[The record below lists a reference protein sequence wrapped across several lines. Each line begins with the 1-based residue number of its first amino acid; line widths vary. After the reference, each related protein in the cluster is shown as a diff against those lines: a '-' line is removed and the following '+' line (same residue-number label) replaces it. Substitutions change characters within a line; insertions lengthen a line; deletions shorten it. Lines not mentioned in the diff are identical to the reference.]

1 MKQIGQW
8 LAGMVTTL
16 GPWGLLLVAFGDSA
30 FIPMPQGVDALLIAH
45 SIASPST
52 AWYAAGLAVVG
63 SVTGSLILYY
73 LARRGGRAMLAKRVS
88 EKGMTRLED
97 LTRKYGSAAVIP
109 PMMIPLPL
117 PTKVFVIAAGVFQ
130 MPVLPFIVAA
140 TVGRAIRYFGE
151 AALAL
156 KYGDQTTQLL
166 KDNAW
171 QAAGAGVILIIIFIA
186 VDRWSASRVRRGA
199 I

>member
-1 MKQIGQW
+1 MKEFGQW
-8 LAGMVTTL
+8 LTGIVTTL

-30 FIPMPQGVDALLIAH
+30 FIPMPQGVDALLIAQV
-45 SIASPST
+45 IAFPST
-52 AWYAAGLAVVG
+52 AWLAASLAVIG
-63 SVTGSLILYY
+63 SVAGSLILYS

-88 EKGMTRLED
+88 QHGMDRLEA
-97 LTRKYGSAAVIP
+97 LTRKYGASAVIP

-130 MPVLPFIVAA
+130 MGLVPFIVAA
-140 TVGRAIRYFGE
+140 TIGRGIRYFGE

-156 KYGDQTTQLL
+156 RYGERTTDLL
-166 KDNAW
+166 RENAW
-171 QAAGAGVILIIIFIA
+171 QAAAAGLVLIVIFFL
-186 VDRWSASRVRRGA
+186 VDRWSSNRVRSGA